1 MRQLE
6 LMPNRRPGAA
16 VEPIR
21 PRGLPL
27 ADAALYL
34 GVSRWTIQ
42 RLRSRGELEG
52 YHVGAAAMIT
62 LDSLDAYLE
71 AHRDRGRG

>member
-6 LMPNRRPGAA
+6 LMPNRRPGS

-71 AHRDRGRG
+71 SHRDRRGG